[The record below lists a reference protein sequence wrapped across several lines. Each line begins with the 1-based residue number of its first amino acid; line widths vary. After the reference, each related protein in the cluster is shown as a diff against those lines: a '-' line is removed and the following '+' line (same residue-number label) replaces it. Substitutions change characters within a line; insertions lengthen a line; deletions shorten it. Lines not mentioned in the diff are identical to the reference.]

1 MRPLFSIASAALLVT
16 GVASAAEAQSAR
28 PTPAQ
33 VAALKALAQSHKA
46 ELQAATQAA
55 KAAAQTAKA
64 EGKSRQEIAKA
75 AVAAAR
81 AALKAQ
87 RPGG

>member
-1 MRPLFSIASAALLVT
+1 MRALLGIASAALLVT
-16 GVASAAEAQSAR
+16 GMASAAEAQSAK

-33 VAALKALAQSHKA
+33 VAALKALAQNHP
-46 ELQAATQAA
+46 AAAQAA
-55 KAAAQTAKA
+55 KAAAQAARA
-64 EGKSRQEIAKA
+64 EGKSKQEIAKA
-75 AVAAAR
+75 AAAAAR